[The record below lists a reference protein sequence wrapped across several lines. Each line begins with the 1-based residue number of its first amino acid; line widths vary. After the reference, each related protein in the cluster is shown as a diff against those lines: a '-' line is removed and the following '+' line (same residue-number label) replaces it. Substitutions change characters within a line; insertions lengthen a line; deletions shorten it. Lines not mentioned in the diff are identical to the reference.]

1 MNSKDFGIT
10 PFSCLPSKI
19 FHNKNGFFI
28 RIFLQ
33 IFHNENNKLTVTHVL
48 TDDAWV
54 SGPDLAPQKFLLS
67 Q

>member
-1 MNSKDFGIT
+1 M
-10 PFSCLPSKI
+10 SKI
-19 FHNKNGFFI
+19 NSILIFPQKSEEKNKYMDDMGPSY
-28 RIFLQ
+28 
-33 IFHNENNKLTVTHVL
+33 VYL

>member
-1 MNSKDFGIT
+1 MILTHIKKRNFK
-10 PFSCLPSKI
+10 KI
-19 FHNKNGFFI
+19 SNF
-28 RIFLQ
+28 Q
-33 IFHNENNKLTVTHVL
+33 NNWEL

>member
-1 MNSKDFGIT
+1 MMILQLICEAIMK
-10 PFSCLPSKI
+10 LPVCIWIFKI
-19 FHNKNGFFI
+19 QILQERGY
-28 RIFLQ
+28 FL
-33 IFHNENNKLTVTHVL
+33 KMSDLL

>member
-1 MNSKDFGIT
+1 MWHLIRGLARYSK
-10 PFSCLPSKI
+10 LEKYV
-19 FHNKNGFFI
+19 
-28 RIFLQ
+28 
-33 IFHNENNKLTVTHVL
+33 TVTIQEL